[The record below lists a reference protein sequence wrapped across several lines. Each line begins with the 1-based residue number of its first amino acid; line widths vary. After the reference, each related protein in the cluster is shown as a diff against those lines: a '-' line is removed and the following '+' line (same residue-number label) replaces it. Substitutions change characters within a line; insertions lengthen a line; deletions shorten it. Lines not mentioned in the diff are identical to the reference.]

1 MHGMCRRH
9 HFDTSNLY
17 TYYRRI
23 DIAQHPHERTVT
35 SLTHSR
41 LVEHVG
47 CWWEDALE

>member
-1 MHGMCRRH
+1 MACVVVIILIQVTSTRTI
-9 HFDTSNLY
+9 DT
-17 TYYRRI
+17 
-23 DIAQHPHERTVT
+23 AQHPHERTVT